1 MTPPGLVAPGGRYP
15 KNLRPIAERAA
26 AKPVA
31 PPRWKK
37 MVGDFFPGGMDGAA
51 INAAG
56 ITPVQPE
63 YDRRKAIKTPAEVL
77 TAPARLQ
84 SFGIGVGFSCGSSPD
99 LKQTERAMA
108 VLGQG
113 GLGLPARGHYFN
125 DDEKPLNIPRVRRL
139 RAAFV
144 DARRGDPDAAV
155 RVADREIA
163 AGGARHRVVVDA
175 TPGGDECGARVEPG
189 GGPGGGK
196 GPHRGGPPAP
206 GGPAQRCGW

>member
-56 ITPVQPE
+56 IAPLQPE
-63 YDRRKAIKTPAEVL
+63 HDRRKAIKTPAEVL

-84 SFGIGVGFSCGSSPD
+84 SFGVGFPCGSSPISS
-99 LKQTERAMA
+99 R
-108 VLGQG
+108 
-113 GLGLPARGHYFN
+113 PSARW
-125 DDEKPLNIPRVRRL
+125 RCWV
-139 RAAFV
+139 RAAS
-144 DARRGDPDAAV
+144 ASPRAAT
-155 RVADREIA
+155 IL
-163 AGGARHRVVVDA
+163 
-175 TPGGDECGARVEPG
+175 TTTKNP
-189 GGPGGGK
+189 
-196 GPHRGGPPAP
+196 
-206 GGPAQRCGW
+206 